1 MRIISTRY
9 CLGWATL
16 TITAAA
22 VVMHYQLLEHS
33 PNMSAIMLGLM
44 LYGIQGL
51 IVEALGVK
59 VDQQGL
65 TFPRRLLRNFP
76 FSVLWRQCVS
86 STDIDRIGYLS
97 SNAIRVFSRSSG
109 RPQITFSS
117 RDQRSLFLKIS
128 KRMYPSA
135 TIFRDS

>member
-1 MRIISTRY
+1 MRLISTKY
-9 CLGWATL
+9 CLGWAIL
-16 TITAAA
+16 TTTAAA

-33 PNMSAIMLGLM
+33 PNMSAIMLGLA

-59 VDQQGL
+59 VDQRGL

-76 FSVLWRQCVS
+76 FIVLWRQCVS
-86 STDIDRIGYLS
+86 SKDIDRIGYLPR
-97 SNAIRVFSRSSG
+97 NTIRVFRRSSG
-109 RPQITFSS
+109 RPEITFSN
-117 RDQRSLFLKIS
+117 RDQRSIFIKKSRNL
-128 KRMYPSA
+128 YPSA